1 MTVHQMR
8 CLRKRGN
15 AVDLEQFSL
24 VKTATRRSA
33 KRHDGNRDDW
43 LHGVRCRNAA
53 RPSFVFK
60 VSPPE
65 VAHIEEGI
73 GLLAVRFRI
82 RHSDPIC
89 GDVRR
94 PDA

>member
-1 MTVHQMR
+1 
-8 CLRKRGN
+8 
-15 AVDLEQFSL
+15 
-24 VKTATRRSA
+24 
-33 KRHDGNRDDW
+33 
-43 LHGVRCRNAA
+43 
-53 RPSFVFK
+53 
-60 VSPPE
+60 